1 VPLSE
6 PEECLSVVC
15 ETVETT
21 TYRSLESSS
30 LTTELENSNLER
42 TSGMTASKAFAA
54 TALAFALAMPLGA
67 IASPA
72 FASTPNNS
80 TKAVTVPADAK
91 AVGIPLIFAKK
102 DKEGEKEPRED
113 RDKADREEK
122 HHQIPPVV
130 IRPKD
135 HGPKK
140 DGDKN
145 PKFESGS
152 HGDANHQDSQD
163 AEDGE
168 SEDGEEF
175 EDGEDVGDDD
185 VGGFVIPGPSATPN
199 PSSTSVST
207 DPSTGNNGASPI
219 QPNNYDVSPIGT
231 STNAVTNQP
240 AEDAATALNPEA
252 APVVNLASVRTSVK
266 TPADVFMESATIALA
281 ALGIGALA
289 MGGVASS
296 RAIRIRRNPKG
307 DYFYDGDN

>member
-1 VPLSE
+1 M
-6 PEECLSVVC
+6 CLSVVC
-15 ETVETT
+15 ETPETT
-21 TYRSLESSS
+21 TYRSLERFT

-42 TSGMTASKAFAA
+42 RTEMTASKAFAA
-54 TALAFALAMPLGA
+54 AALAFALAMSLGA
-67 IASPA
+67 LASPA

-80 TKAVTVPADAK
+80 TQAASVPADAK
-91 AVGIPLIFAKK
+91 AVSIPSIFAEK
-102 DKEGEKEPRED
+102 DKVGLKEPRED
-113 RDKADREEK
+113 RDKSEREEK

-135 HGPKK
+135 RDKDRDKKPKVESSSNADK
-140 DGDKN
+140 DDEV
-145 PKFESGS
+145 F
-152 HGDANHQDSQD
+152 
-163 AEDGE
+163 EDGE

-281 ALGIGALA
+281 ALGIGAVA

>member
-1 VPLSE
+1 
-6 PEECLSVVC
+6 
-15 ETVETT
+15 
-21 TYRSLESSS
+21 
-30 LTTELENSNLER
+30 
-42 TSGMTASKAFAA
+42 MTASKAFAA

-140 DGDKN
+140 DRDKK
-145 PKFESGS
+145 PKFESS
-152 HGDANHQDSQD
+152 SNAD
-163 AEDGE
+163 EDE
-168 SEDGEEF
+168 
-175 EDGEDVGDDD
+175 GDDD
-185 VGGFVIPGPSATPN
+185 GGFVIPGPSATPN
-199 PSSTSVST
+199 PFSTSVST
-207 DPSTGNNGASPI
+207 DPATGNNVASPI

-231 STNAVTNQP
+231 STNVGTNQP

-252 APVVNLASVRTSVK
+252 APAVNLASVQTSVK

-281 ALGIGALA
+281 ALGLGAVA

>member
-1 VPLSE
+1 
-6 PEECLSVVC
+6 
-15 ETVETT
+15 
-21 TYRSLESSS
+21 
-30 LTTELENSNLER
+30 
-42 TSGMTASKAFAA
+42 MTASKAFAA

-140 DGDKN
+140 DRDKK
-145 PKFESGS
+145 PKFESS
-152 HGDANHQDSQD
+152 SNADEDD
-163 AEDGE
+163 EEFEDGE
-168 SEDGEEF
+168 SEEGEEF
-175 EDGEDVGDDD
+175 EDGEDEGDDD
-185 VGGFVIPGPSATPN
+185 GGFVIPGPSATPN
-199 PSSTSVST
+199 PFSTSVST
-207 DPSTGNNGASPI
+207 DPATGNNVASPI

-231 STNAVTNQP
+231 STNVGTNQP

-252 APVVNLASVRTSVK
+252 APAVNLASVQTSVK

-281 ALGIGALA
+281 ALGLGAVA